1 MKRRKSVLTLL
12 IILLV
17 VGINYALMTNKP
29 LTEIINVKDYWLG
42 INIISI
48 TIAIT
53 IALKIVEKILSK
65 FVFKSNFPYKPKALW
80 IISFCLILFGLSVL
94 CIYVFEE
101 YVPTYK
107 LNYFYINLVFQL
119 FISIIAS
126 AFVYEIYNFCSSFT
140 LQISLF
146 LIKLADNL
154 FDTNKVELALA
165 IYSRLSKSITL
176 YIIPVVYAKIKL
188 GMAKCYY
195 ELSKKSLKKPYLQR
209 AIKELEAI
217 SKTRSLGKR
226 LGIIKTNLGDLYC
239 EYYEVD
245 EKTNHLVTSLSLYEN
260 AINYFNKDENP
271 EIYMEIS
278 NKTNNIKTRL
288 SELRLI
294 S

>member
-1 MKRRKSVLTLL
+1 MRRRKSVLALL
-12 IILLV
+12 ILLLV
-17 VGINYALMTNKP
+17 VGINYVLMTNKP

-42 INIISI
+42 IDIISI
-48 TIAIT
+48 TIITT

-119 FISIIAS
+119 FISLIAS

-140 LQISLF
+140 VKISLL
-146 LIKLADNL
+146 LIKLANYL
-154 FDTNKVELALA
+154 FDMNKVELALA
-165 IYSRLSKSITL
+165 IYSRLSKNTTL
-176 YIIPVVYAKIKL
+176 HSIPVVYAKIKL
-188 GMAKCYY
+188 GMSRCYY
-195 ELSKKSLKKPYLQR
+195 ELSKKSSKRSYLQK
-209 AIKELEAI
+209 AIKELEDI
-217 SKTRSLGKR
+217 SKLRALGKH

-260 AINYFNKDENP
+260 AINYFSKDENS

-278 NKTNNIKTRL
+278 NKTNKIKTRL
-288 SELRLI
+288 SELRL
-294 S
+294 SS